1 MVAQSEKKNWT
12 KAGAQTSRYKGMAQ
26 STKANFTLREIG
38 PGTDIESY
46 AATRGKKTHTEMKF
60 TSHLEGLLKEGIDTD
75 ASNSSEMGLSYG
87 HAILAAVVYERYE
100 MALSELETL
109 LSLRVDYPDFGEKA
123 GRYVQHAKSLVRAI
137 KAKRAV
143 GKLPHV
149 SRSKQK
155 ELIATLGL
163 HFNELRACILNIE
176 KVERYVRKEDI
187 SSTRW
192 FMMAL
197 FWSVSSVFFAAL
209 MVANF
214 PDIFIAL
221 HQQLTHWLHQ
231 IFSGIAH
238 WVWPIS

>member
-1 MVAQSEKKNWT
+1 MAAS
-12 KAGAQTSRYKGMAQ
+12 KAS
-26 STKANFTLREIG
+26 FTLKEIG
-38 PGTDIESY
+38 PSTDVESY
-46 AATRGKKTHTEMKF
+46 AATRGGKTHTEMKF
-60 TSHLEGLLKEGIDTD
+60 TSHLEEMLKEGISSD
-75 ASNSSEMGLSYG
+75 NSAGKPGLTYG
-87 HAILAAVVYERYE
+87 HSILAAVVYEKYE

-109 LSLRVDYPDFGEKA
+109 LSLKLDYPDFGERA

-155 ELIATLGL
+155 ELVATLGL

-192 FMMAL
+192 FMTSL
-197 FWSVSSVFFAAL
+197 FWSVASIFAVGAF
-209 MVANF
+209 MAAF
-214 PDIFIAL
+214 PDALIAL
-221 HQQLTHWLHQ
+221 HQVLTHYLHLM
-231 IFSGIAH
+231 FSAVAH
-238 WVWPIS
+238 MIWPIQ